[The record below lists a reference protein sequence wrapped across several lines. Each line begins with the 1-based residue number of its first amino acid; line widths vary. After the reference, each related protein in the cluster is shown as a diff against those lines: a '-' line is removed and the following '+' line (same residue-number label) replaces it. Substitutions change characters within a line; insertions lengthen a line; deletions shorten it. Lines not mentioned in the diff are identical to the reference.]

1 MPRKDHQLSMGQF
14 NRNTPMKNQENQQ
27 VDHPES
33 SAFQDH
39 SQVSMPFKEKGNLA
53 VFAAVCDIV
62 RTYRKPTKAKV
73 AKANGKHNL
82 WVPLGSKLL

>member
-14 NRNTPMKNQENQQ
+14 NRNTPMKIQENQQ

-39 SQVSMPFKEKGNLA
+39 SQVSMPFQEKGKVA
-53 VFAAVCDIV
+53 VFTAVRDMV
-62 RTYRKPTKAKV
+62 RKK
-73 AKANGKHNL
+73 
-82 WVPLGSKLL
+82 